1 MKRRDFVAG
10 AISIAVVPHVAAQTV
25 GKIQRLAI
33 VSPSES
39 IAFMREDQNYR
50 VLVELRRLGHIEGQ
64 NLIVERYGKEQNTS
78 DFVALAAEVVRSGPD
93 VIYVVGPG
101 AVFFKPLTTTI
112 PIVTVTGDPVSLGL
126 AQSLAHPGGNITGA
140 SVDAGLSIHGKRL
153 ELLRE
158 IHPAMSKL
166 ALLLMRF
173 QLETGKLDAAIQAAA
188 AAAGV
193 ALVYC
198 AVDLPTSEATY
209 RAAISQ
215 AVRAGADAIMVMDSP
230 ETLRNRAI
238 ISELIGAAK
247 LPAMYAFPESV
258 EAGGLMAYSYDL
270 AELLARAASDIDAVL
285 RGSKPGDIPFYQ
297 ASKFGL
303 SINLKAARALGLSVP
318 ATLLARADKVIEE

>member
-10 AISIAVVPHVAAQTV
+10 AISIAAISRVAAQTA
-25 GKIQRLAI
+25 GKSHRLAI
-33 VSPSES
+33 VSPSEPT
-39 IAFMREDQNYR
+39 AFMREDRGYR

-78 DFVALAAEVVRSGPD
+78 DLASLAAEVVRSSPD

-101 AVFFKPLTTTI
+101 AGFFKPLTTTI
-112 PIVTVTGDPVSLGL
+112 PIVTVTGDPIGLGL

-140 SVDAGLSIHGKRL
+140 SVDAGPSIHGKRL

-158 IHPAMSKL
+158 IHPGMSKL
-166 ALLLMRF
+166 ALLLLRV
-173 QLETGKLDAAIQAAA
+173 QLESGKLDAVMKSAT

-209 RAAISQ
+209 RAAVSQ
-215 AVRAGADAIMVMDSP
+215 AVRDGADAVMVLDSP
-230 ETLRNRAI
+230 ETLRNSAI
-238 ISELIGAAK
+238 ISELIAAAK
-247 LPAMYAFPESV
+247 LPAIYAFPEAV
-258 EAGGLMAYSYDL
+258 EAGGLMAYSFDL
-270 AELLARAASDIDAVL
+270 AELLARVASNIDAIL
-285 RGSKPGDIPFYQ
+285 RGSRAGDIPFYL

-303 SINLKAARALGLSVP
+303 SINLKAAKALGLTVP
-318 ATLLARADKVIEE
+318 ATLLARADKVVEE